1 MLRIYIGFQVV
12 KFYCLP
18 FSFPSS
24 SSSFLLFSLPL
35 LLLISFVFPS
45 SPPPPHFN
53 CFPSSSSSILLF
65 FPLPPHSI
73 VLYPWPT
80 RFIFFFL
87 HEILY
92 IKVCQLPSLVHFVV
106 IGTLSN
112 HDDDG
117 SQMNL
122 SSFKLNRVL
131 FGPAQYVK
139 CS

>member
-45 SPPPPHFN
+45 SPLLLISIVFHPLRPQFY
-53 CFPSSSSSILLF
+53 CLSFFLLILLF
-65 FPLPPHSI
+65 YILGPLVS
-73 VLYPWPT
+73 
-80 RFIFFFL
+80 FFFL